1 MAQELSEL
9 LGQATVHCQESGGA
23 WKDQESWG
31 IIMHGTEIRIVTAF
45 FSEAYLR
52 SVSSPFMHPKHRLV
66 IFRSEPFNVKY
77 DYGRIEAARMVID
90 LLRYLKSG
98 DAKIEL
104 LRLAMEQEE

>member
-1 MAQELSEL
+1 MARELSEL

-31 IIMHGTEIRIVTAF
+31 ITMHGAEI
-45 FSEAYLR
+45 
-52 SVSSPFMHPKHRLV
+52 
-66 IFRSEPFNVKY
+66 
-77 DYGRIEAARMVID
+77 RMVIA

-104 LRLAMEQEE
+104 LRLARY

>member
-1 MAQELSEL
+1 MARELSEL

-31 IIMHGTEIRIVTAF
+31 ITMHGAEIRIVTAF

-52 SVSSPFMHPKHRLV
+52 NVSSPFMHPKHRLI
-66 IFRSEPFNVKY
+66 IFQSEPFNLKY
-77 DYGRIEAARMVID
+77 VYGRIEAVRMVIA
-90 LLRYLKSG
+90 LLLYLKSG

-104 LRLAMEQEE
+104 LRLARN